1 MRQSTV
7 QPIGGLEKVNVK
19 TDRSNQEDGAR
30 IRHSSPPG
38 LSHPIAQQD
47 ITHKDAAKDA
57 TWSVDVTRS
66 MTSIKNV
73 TRGILL
79 ILPSGRSLQKR

>member
-1 MRQSTV
+1 MHQSTV

-38 LSHPIAQQD
+38 LPHPIAQD
-47 ITHKDAAKDA
+47 ITYKDAAKDA
-57 TWSVDVTRS
+57 VLGQST
-66 MTSIKNV
+66 
-73 TRGILL
+73 
-79 ILPSGRSLQKR
+79 